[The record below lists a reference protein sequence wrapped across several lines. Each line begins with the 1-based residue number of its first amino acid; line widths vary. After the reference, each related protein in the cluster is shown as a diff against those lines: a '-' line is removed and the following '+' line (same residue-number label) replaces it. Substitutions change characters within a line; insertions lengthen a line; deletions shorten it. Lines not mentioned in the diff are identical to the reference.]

1 MRNTILQTT
10 SRWQAV
16 YWAVLVFASLPLL
29 DARGA
34 DPAPSQAVNI
44 DELRHIPVFHKGRI
58 QPFDTFANIIMAEVC
73 DRPKKRN
80 VTLGLTPYLDDKQ
93 LADKKYAAAVELF
106 PGGASRSWDGAELV
120 YSWLVEQEKW
130 EDVPF
135 IYAPHPALRK
145 VLGVPVKHMQFK
157 YVSPRQVLE
166 SEGLRKRIEEMA
178 ARQEKARQENM
189 APASSPT
196 NMTASLSDEQLAAF
210 SKARRLATIGG
221 LLLLIALIAGF
232 IQLGRWR
239 SAASNSSISQPLSI
253 CLGSLILGSCFLG
266 WSYFGHSEIPWQ
278 TVVGLKP
285 ISSTESEA
293 TDRSFEPTALDEQI
307 QKLIDRYQVYR
318 TISFD
323 ARKPLALGQ
332 FKTAGSREDFL
343 RKASLVARLLQET
356 SSEGRDFH
364 NMLTVFAEQGKG
376 EMKLACQATLQS
388 FQAVILIAEQLNRS
402 RQATETGP
410 IETDLPVTGIPL
422 SQATEATEQFVQ
434 ATENLDS
441 HFQTEKLDLTKQ
453 FGEMSTQQQEGLS
466 KIFREMISKSKEL
479 KRLAR
484 ETQVALYSSSH
495 QNRSKGFKSFQ
506 SPMVMPALDAAA
518 LDKNRDIRNSSQP
531 WLSLQALLY
540 SDSVLE
546 RYPQTEVKNIRSAWK
561 STADHYRN
569 RNNQSRSKDFSA
581 AQRKLSASLA
591 ALGKSVEGPRKK
603 LIDQELESHQRDD
616 DMMAYTQYPV
626 SDKSMRRLGIEV
638 NYNRINPFK
647 KSFMFCLLALT
658 IFSLAFGSRR
668 NKIFMLGIAVCIG
681 TLLWTAYGFYLRI
694 MITGWAPVTNMY
706 ETVIWVPFATL
717 AFAIWFL
724 LWPLTQAGARNA
736 WRLTAIPGSWEAKPL
751 NESQQHQLAPGNWQ
765 LVGAISSLL
774 RLGIMA
780 GLFYFLTMMPLG
792 DGGRPYFNII
802 PDMGASQGHGA
813 GLANTLGVWLVG
825 LACVLASIWVLPRLI
840 LATPMS
846 LALVPL
852 SRLQNES
859 LGKQV
864 EEVYQRK
871 SFALAGTTL
880 ASVCFLLAC
889 MAPNDAL
896 DENISALQ
904 PVLRTNFWLTI
915 HVLCIVSSYA
925 AGALALGLGNV
936 ALFHY
941 LFGKY
946 RTVGTVSQASDND
959 NDADSDSEATPAPV
973 TRTRAPEACAS
984 LASYAYKA
992 IQVAVLLLAAGT
1004 ILGGLWADVSWGRF
1018 WGWDPKEVW
1027 ALISLLVYLAILHG
1041 RYAGWFSNF
1050 GLIFGTVLGATMIV
1064 MSWYGVNFVL
1074 QLLSTSG
1081 EVGLHSYGTGAGGL
1095 EYVAGF
1101 VIANWV
1107 FLAAAT
1113 VQYRVKTR
1121 NSA

>member
-1 MRNTILQTT
+1 
-10 SRWQAV
+10 
-16 YWAVLVFASLPLL
+16 
-29 DARGA
+29 
-34 DPAPSQAVNI
+34 
-44 DELRHIPVFHKGRI
+44 
-58 QPFDTFANIIMAEVC
+58 
-73 DRPKKRN
+73 
-80 VTLGLTPYLDDKQ
+80 
-93 LADKKYAAAVELF
+93 
-106 PGGASRSWDGAELV
+106 
-120 YSWLVEQEKW
+120 
-130 EDVPF
+130 
-135 IYAPHPALRK
+135 
-145 VLGVPVKHMQFK
+145 
-157 YVSPRQVLE
+157 
-166 SEGLRKRIEEMA
+166 
-178 ARQEKARQENM
+178 
-189 APASSPT
+189 
-196 NMTASLSDEQLAAF
+196 
-210 SKARRLATIGG
+210 
-221 LLLLIALIAGF
+221 
-232 IQLGRWR
+232 
-239 SAASNSSISQPLSI
+239 
-253 CLGSLILGSCFLG
+253 
-266 WSYFGHSEIPWQ
+266 
-278 TVVGLKP
+278 
-285 ISSTESEA
+285 
-293 TDRSFEPTALDEQI
+293 
-307 QKLIDRYQVYR
+307 
-318 TISFD
+318 
-323 ARKPLALGQ
+323 
-332 FKTAGSREDFL
+332 
-343 RKASLVARLLQET
+343 
-356 SSEGRDFH
+356 
-364 NMLTVFAEQGKG
+364 
-376 EMKLACQATLQS
+376 
-388 FQAVILIAEQLNRS
+388 
-402 RQATETGP
+402 
-410 IETDLPVTGIPL
+410 
-422 SQATEATEQFVQ
+422 
-434 ATENLDS
+434 
-441 HFQTEKLDLTKQ
+441 
-453 FGEMSTQQQEGLS
+453 
-466 KIFREMISKSKEL
+466 
-479 KRLAR
+479 
-484 ETQVALYSSSH
+484 
-495 QNRSKGFKSFQ
+495 
-506 SPMVMPALDAAA
+506 
-518 LDKNRDIRNSSQP
+518 
-531 WLSLQALLY
+531 
-540 SDSVLE
+540 
-546 RYPQTEVKNIRSAWK
+546 
-561 STADHYRN
+561 
-569 RNNQSRSKDFSA
+569 
-581 AQRKLSASLA
+581 
-591 ALGKSVEGPRKK
+591 
-603 LIDQELESHQRDD
+603 
-616 DMMAYTQYPV
+616 
-626 SDKSMRRLGIEV
+626 
-638 NYNRINPFK
+638 
-647 KSFMFCLLALT
+647 MFCLLALT

-724 LWPLTQAGARNA
+724 LWPLTQTGARNA

-751 NESQQHQLAPGNWQ
+751 NESQQNQLAPANWQ
-765 LVGAISSLL
+765 LVGAVSSLL

-802 PDMGASQGHGA
+802 PDVGASQGHSA

-852 SRLQNES
+852 SWQQNES
-859 LGKQV
+859 LEKQV

-946 RTVGTVSQASDND
+946 RTVGSASQANVTIAESD
-959 NDADSDSEATPAPV
+959 AETTPAPV
-973 TRTRAPEACAS
+973 TRIRAPEACAA

-1074 QLLSTSG
+1074 PMLSTTG
-1081 EVGLHSYGTGAGGL
+1081 EVGLHSYGSGAGGL